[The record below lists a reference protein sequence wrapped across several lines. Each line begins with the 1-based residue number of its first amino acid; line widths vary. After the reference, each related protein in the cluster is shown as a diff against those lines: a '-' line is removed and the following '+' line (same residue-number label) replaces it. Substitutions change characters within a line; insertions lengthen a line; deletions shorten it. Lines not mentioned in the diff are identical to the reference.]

1 MLRRHPILISRISL
15 AVLFGCAALSAAC
28 GQQGP
33 LYRPDEKAQ
42 QVTPEAD
49 NPSDRPSDQSSDQ
62 PGDSSQSGKKK
73 SVPTLPAPQSQKEDR
88 APENPPPA
96 DTTTGTPAPVQPVDP
111 DRPATVPPGQSSG
124 QSSVER

>member
-15 AVLFGCAALSAAC
+15 AVVFGCAALSAAC

-33 LYRPDEKAQ
+33 LYRSDEKAQ

-49 NPSDRPSDQSSDQ
+49 KPADKPSDNSSDRPSDQ

-73 SVPTLPAPQSQKEDR
+73 SVPILPAPQSQKEDR
-88 APENPPPA
+88 TPENPPPA
-96 DTTTGTPAPVQPVDP
+96 DTTTPVQPVDP
-111 DRPATVPPGQSSG
+111 DRPATVPPGQSS
-124 QSSVER
+124 VES